1 MDISFDVVLS
11 SPADQHAGGTG
22 HQTHRGLATRDF
34 MTRLC
39 TLNPSLP
46 PLVLVLKQFL
56 LERGLLDPYTGGLPS
71 YALTIMV
78 GSLLQPH
85 ALEPPDTHPDLGSLL
100 LTFLKQF
107 RCALLRC
114 DGIMRS
120 PDSLMMS
127 SALLRSILEN
137 TRFVCPLLVRLFHW
151 HPACYLRLEVVHKL
165 MFRAWG
171 LRSTGV
177 LPIPWLCWT
186 H

>member
-1 MDISFDVVLS
+1 MGVFRAGQIWKCSLVNKLHLSAFLHLQTVERTAVPLIKLTTGPVPATNNGGPHTNSFRHGIIRMDISFDVVLS

-107 RCALLRC
+107 RCVLLRC

-120 PDSLMMS
+120 PD
-127 SALLRSILEN
+127 R
-137 TRFVCPLLVRLFHW
+137 
-151 HPACYLRLEVVHKL
+151 
-165 MFRAWG
+165 
-171 LRSTGV
+171 
-177 LPIPWLCWT
+177 
-186 H
+186 